1 MCGIVG
7 HYARVGPA
15 LAPEVLFGLSECIR
29 HRGPDDSTWWQ
40 QERFSFAHR
49 RLSIID
55 LAAGRQPMAS
65 ADGRI
70 VITYNGEIYNYRELR
85 HELELHGHAFRTHS
99 DTEVLI
105 NGYRQWGRALLPKL
119 RGMFAFA
126 IADRPAQ
133 QLLLARDRFGEKPL
147 LYLDDEQGTTFASE
161 LTPLSS
167 MARRRHIDA
176 TALGR
181 YLTLNYVPGQATM
194 FAGISRLAPA
204 TWRLYSPDGRIEQG
218 TYWQPPALDDI
229 RDLDMTSAVEELE
242 QLLDRSAALTLR
254 SDVPVGIF
262 LSAGIDSSLVARAAA
277 KAGRVDRAF
286 SLGFAE
292 QTHNEVPGA
301 RQTAARLDIPITEV
315 TLTASALDR
324 FVDLVAHADD
334 PLADSSALAVWTIA
348 EEAAKHVKVVLAGD
362 GGDELFGGY
371 LTYQATLWH
380 ASITS
385 KLPRPLARGL
395 TAASDWIPAGSGKV
409 TPSYKAMRYLRA
421 LGYPAGEA
429 HFSWNG
435 TWLPEQAA
443 RLVHEGPARAAALN
457 ALAFMADRHHLR
469 GPIELGALQRADLA
483 DYLVNDILVKS
494 DRMSMAHG
502 LEVRAPFLDADVAEF
517 ALRLPARL
525 KAGRAGRG
533 KRVLRALAD
542 KTYGKSLSQAKKQG
556 FSIPVHEWLRGPAR
570 GLIDDLLS
578 PSSVR
583 AIPELNADTIAG
595 VVADHLSGRRAYGW
609 ELWGLMVL
617 ASWHRQQIQRTPI
630 RPVTA
635 MPVEIRLSAGSAPT
649 VPEPGPASPT
659 GNGSSSHPHSAN

>member
-1 MCGIVG
+1 MCGIAG
-7 HYARVGPA
+7 HYARQGPA
-15 LAPEVLFGLSECIR
+15 PPPEVLFGLSECIR
-29 HRGPDDSTWWQ
+29 HRGPDDNTWWQ
-40 QERFSFAHR
+40 HGRFSFAHR

-55 LAAGRQPMAS
+55 LSSGRQPMAS
-65 ADGRI
+65 ADGQI

-85 HELELHGHAFRTHS
+85 RELEQHGHAFRTSS
-99 DTEVLI
+99 DTEVVI

-126 IADRPAQ
+126 IADRASQ

-147 LYLDDEQGTTFASE
+147 LYLDHQGGTTFASE

-167 MARRRHIDA
+167 IAARREIDPV
-176 TALGR
+176 ALGH
-181 YLTLNYVPGQATM
+181 YLTLNYVPGDATM
-194 FAGISRLAPA
+194 FAGVRRLPPA
-204 TWRLYSPDGRIEQG
+204 SWRLYSPDGRIEQD
-218 TYWQPPALDDI
+218 TYWQPPAVGEVRDI
-229 RDLDMTSAVEELE
+229 EMTAAVQELE
-242 QLLDRSAALTLR
+242 ALLDRAAELTLR

-277 KAGRVDRAF
+277 RVGSVARAF

-292 QTHNEVPGA
+292 QTHNEIPGA
-301 RQTAARLDIPITEV
+301 RQTAAHLGIPITEV

-334 PLADSSALAVWTIA
+334 PLADSSALAVWTLA
-348 EEAAKHVKVVLAGD
+348 AEAAKHVKVVLAGD

-371 LTYQATLWH
+371 LTYPATLWH
-380 ASITS
+380 ASMTS
-385 KLPRPLARGL
+385 HLPRRLARAL
-395 TAASDWIPAGSGKV
+395 AATAEWIPAGTGKV
-409 TPSYKAMRYLRA
+409 TASYKAMRYVRA
-421 LGYPAGEA
+421 LAHPPGEA

-443 RLVHEGPARAAALN
+443 TLLHAGPARDAAIN

-469 GPIELGALQRADLA
+469 GAITLGHLQRADLA

-502 LEVRAPFLDADVAEF
+502 LEVRAPFLDADLAEF

-525 KAGRAGRG
+525 KAGRVGDG
-533 KRVLRALAD
+533 KRILRALAER
-542 KTYGKSLSQAKKQG
+542 TYGVNLSRAKKQG

-570 GLIDDLLS
+570 PLIDDLLS
-578 PSSVR
+578 PASLG
-583 AIPELNADTIAG
+583 ALPQLNAPAIAP

-617 ASWHRQQIQRTPI
+617 VAWHRQQIQRAPS
-630 RPVTA
+630 RPV
-635 MPVEIRLSAGSAPT
+635 SARPIEVAT
-649 VPEPGPASPT
+649 D
-659 GNGSSSHPHSAN
+659 